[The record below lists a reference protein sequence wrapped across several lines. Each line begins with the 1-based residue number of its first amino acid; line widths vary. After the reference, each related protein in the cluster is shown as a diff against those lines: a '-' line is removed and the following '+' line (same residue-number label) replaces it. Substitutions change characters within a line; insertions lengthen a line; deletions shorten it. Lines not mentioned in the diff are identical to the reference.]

1 MLQMCFYTSYEQNQ
15 FKSRSATIHYLK
27 KKQKNNPKP
36 PTNKI
41 DTFAQ
46 FYSNMITF
54 SLKNSCF
61 LKKSPIDLFP
71 SFYIPFPDLLTIIQL
86 LSYF

>member
-1 MLQMCFYTSYEQNQ
+1 MLQICFYTSYEQNQ

-27 KKQKNNPKP
+27 KKKNNPKP
-36 PTNKI
+36 PINKI

-54 SLKNSCF
+54 SLTNSCF
-61 LKKSPIDLFP
+61 SQEVSHRFVSLFLH
-71 SFYIPFPDLLTIIQL
+71 SFPRSADHH
-86 LSYF
+86 SVA